1 MAVKEA
7 TGIDSED
14 LHIQHAWFSDTFVMY
29 SDEDSAS
36 DFASM
41 DMIARWFVH
50 LLLTHKIPVR
60 GAIACGDFYADR
72 INQLYLGEAL
82 IEAYEYGEAQDWIG
96 FLLCPS
102 AVKRL
107 NEVGLPADERLNYAY
122 TDIPT
127 KKTHANAAFKLPAC
141 ILGCWAYINGENL
154 CLSALREMKLKAP
167 DDSIARKYDNAI
179 KFIEANRRV
188 SHPSNIPQILKCE
201 TRKTQCL

>member
-1 MAVKEA
+1 MAVKEV
-7 TGIDSED
+7 TDKDSKE
-14 LHIQHAWFSDTFVMY
+14 LNIQHAWFSDTFVMY
-29 SDEDSAS
+29 SDDGSAS
-36 DFASM
+36 DFVSM
-41 DMIARWFVH
+41 DMIARGFMGRLV
-50 LLLTHKIPVR
+50 THKIPVR

-102 AVKRL
+102 AIKRL

-122 TDIPT
+122 ADIPF
-127 KKTHANAAFKLPAC
+127 KATHANVVTKLPAC
-141 ILGCWAYINGENL
+141 ILGSWDYINGENL

-167 DDSIARKYDNAI
+167 NDSVARKYDNSI

-188 SHPSNIPQILKCE
+188 PRPSNIPHILKSE
-201 TRKTQCL
+201 TRITQ